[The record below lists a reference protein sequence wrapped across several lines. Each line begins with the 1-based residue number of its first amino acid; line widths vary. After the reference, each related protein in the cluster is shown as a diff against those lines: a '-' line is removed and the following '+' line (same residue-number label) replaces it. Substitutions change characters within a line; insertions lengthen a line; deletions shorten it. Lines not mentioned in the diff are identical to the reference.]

1 MNDVKKLG
9 TKVLNV
15 VVSLAVTVVF
25 SGLNAALLPLAAQAA
40 VCPTLNAGDML
51 KVTGKPAIYAVNNDL
66 KVLYFPN
73 GDVFK
78 SWRPTYGGYVS
89 VTQECFD
96 SLSVPSTYPGAVN
109 YRPGSYVVKRPSS
122 DQLYVVE
129 PGNKL
134 AKITVDAAKALYGTN
149 YKVMVVDDAFWP
161 HYTQRGSDITTG
173 VAHPG
178 MLVSNGGK
186 TWYVNTDGTLS
197 EVTSTGMT
205 ANGFQTQFVHAVA
218 NSAVAGLTVG
228 SPITAEVK
236 ALTDKTQS
244 GGVVGN
250 PSPTANGS
258 LSVSLA
264 SDNPFATTI
273 VSDTT
278 NGAQGQIPV
287 LKLNFAAGND
297 GDVSVTSLQLK
308 RTGISADTDIS
319 NVYLYDDMGV
329 RVGSNPSISNG
340 LVTFTKSG
348 GLFTVSRGTVKPIWV
363 KMDLK
368 TAVTSGKTIG
378 LSIPA
383 ASSVVTASGSVSGSF
398 PLSGNMFT
406 TASVTDLGK
415 LVFTSSAPSA
425 NATVDPGT
433 TGYEIWRL
441 QVQNTSQDIEIRKL
455 NFTIVGSVNVGD
467 LKNFSLWDGAT
478 QIGST
483 VADMSS
489 DKTVMFDLS
498 AAPYVTTKGQT
509 KILSLKADVVA
520 GTNRQFRATLQNAS
534 DIIVYDR
541 GYNVFLKANGTDSF
555 NIVEPNTAGTAVN
568 YTVNTGSLTQTL
580 ATDTPT
586 GNIADNATNVVL
598 GKWNWKANG
607 EDVKVNS
614 LSVSSTLSTKTD
626 KLANVRLMVNGSQVG
641 TTITTLTG
649 DGTANTGFGTFGSS
663 FIIKAGTTAAVTIV
677 ADTTDAT
684 IDANDTITVGV
695 AAGSSNAQGVV
706 SLSSLSTVAQ
716 NANTLTVKSGNVSV
730 TKDTSFGDK
739 SSSNPTG
746 TVNAT
751 QAKVASFIVTAGAGE
766 DVDVSQVTLTEPGT
780 GTCIGTYMQNLT
792 LKDSTGKQL
801 GQTYPNPSGSCTA
814 ANTYTF
820 NFSPAVR
827 VTNGSQFAIGVYADL
842 KAAYTGGVNLV
853 KVSAVTATGVKTGSS
868 ASYSTPTV
876 ALQNSY
882 ISNAGAYTV
891 AIDSD
896 TPVTTNYLMGAT
908 GQLLG
913 KFNITAS
920 STEPINITQLVVSN
934 RVSSGATGTLRNIK
948 LIDNDNGQQIGTT
961 VTSFD
966 SSSATSTL
974 VHAIFS
980 NLNFQIPKGSSKVLQ
995 VVADIVTYDDSGFTT
1010 TGQVSNLAMLK
1021 YYTAD
1026 SLSITST
1033 GASSGTVIN
1042 PDVINS
1048 GTSIL
1053 NVNDTTASVNRVAYA
1068 ATSTFYRAKLTT
1080 AWASDTPSGASS
1092 GAASQTVGKFVVTNL
1107 ANAGN
1112 YTATIQ
1118 YINFQISTTISQAGG
1133 STRALTV
1140 YKDSL
1145 NTTAVATSNITSP
1158 GATGTS
1164 GINFGSLGSGFTDAT
1179 FTDVSISSGASKTFF
1194 VTLDTSDAATNKSLS
1209 IRIPQ
1214 NGVVWTDGV
1223 ASGITAMG
1231 LDLPLQYKTFTY

>member
-9 TKVLNV
+9 RKIVNV
-15 VVSLAVTVVF
+15 VVSVAVTVVF

-89 VTQECFD
+89 IDQACFD

-109 YRPGSYVVKRPSS
+109 YQPGSYVVKRPSS
-122 DQLYVVE
+122 DQLYVVL
-129 PGNKL
+129 PGNTL
-134 AKITVDAAKALYGTN
+134 SKITADAAKALYGTN

-161 HYTQRGSDITTG
+161 HYTQRGADVTEAK
-173 VAHPG
+173 VHPG

-186 TWYVNTDGTLS
+186 TWYVNKDGKLQ

-205 ANGFQTQFVHAVA
+205 ANGFQTKFVHAVSD
-218 NSAVAGLTVG
+218 SAVAGLMTDVA
-228 SPITAEVK
+228 ITAEVK

-250 PSPTANGS
+250 PSPTQNGS

-287 LKLNFAAGND
+287 LKLNFSAGND
-297 GDVSVTSLQLK
+297 GDVKVTSVQLK

-319 NVYLYDDMGV
+319 NLYLYDDMGV
-329 RVGSNPSISNG
+329 KVGSNPSISNG
-340 LVTFTKSG
+340 LVTFSNSS
-348 GLFTVSRGTVKPIWV
+348 GLFTVSRGTVKPVWV

-378 LSIPA
+378 FSVQA
-383 ASSVVTASGSVSGSF
+383 ASSIITTSGTVSGSF
-398 PLSGNMFT
+398 PLSSNMFT

-415 LVFTSSAPSA
+415 LAFTSSAPSA

-433 TGYEIWRL
+433 TGYEIWRI
-441 QVQNTSQDIEIRKL
+441 QVQNTAQDTEIRKL

-489 DKTVMFDLS
+489 DKTVWFDWS
-498 AAPYVTTKGQT
+498 AAPYVITKGQT

-520 GTNRQFRATLQNAS
+520 GTNRQFRATLQNSS
-534 DIIVYDR
+534 DIVVYDR

-555 NIVEPNTAGTAVN
+555 NIIEPNSAGTAVN
-568 YTVNTGSLTQTL
+568 YSVNTGSLTQTL
-580 ATDTPT
+580 ASDSPT
-586 GNIADNATNVVL
+586 GNIADAATNVTL
-598 GKWNWKANG
+598 GKWLWKANG
-607 EDVKVNS
+607 EDVKVSS
-614 LSVSSTLSTKTD
+614 LSVSSTITAVNTD
-626 KLANVRLMVNGSQVG
+626 KLSNVRLLVDGSQVG
-641 TTITTLTG
+641 TTITSLTG
-649 DGTANTGFGTFGSS
+649 NGVANTGFGTFGSS
-663 FIIKAGTTAAVTIV
+663 FIIKAGTTATVTV
-677 ADTTDAT
+677 TADTTDAT
-684 IDANDTITVGV
+684 IAANDTITVGLDD
-695 AAGSSNAQGVV
+695 GSSNAQGVI
-706 SLSSLSTVAQ
+706 SLSSLSTVEQ
-716 NANTLTVKSGNVSV
+716 NANTVTVKSGTVSV

-739 SSSNPTG
+739 SSTNPNG

-751 QAKVASFIVTAGAGE
+751 QAKVGSFIITAGAGE
-766 DVDVSQVTLTEPGT
+766 DVDVSQVTLTET
-780 GTCIGTYMQNLT
+780 ATVCIGATMQNLT
-792 LKDSTGKQL
+792 LKDAAGKQL
-801 GQTYPNPSGSCTA
+801 GQTYPNPQATSCNP

-820 NFSPAVR
+820 NISPAIR
-827 VTNGSQFAIGVYADL
+827 VVNGSQYAVGIYADL
-842 KAAYTGGVNLV
+842 KAAYTGGSNLI

-868 ASYSTPTV
+868 ASYTTPTV
-876 ALQNSY
+876 SLQNNYVST
-882 ISNAGAYTV
+882 AGAYTV

-913 KFNITAS
+913 KFNVTAS

-961 VTSFD
+961 VPSFD

-974 VHAIFS
+974 VHATFS
-980 NLNFQIPKGSSKVLQ
+980 NLTFQVPKGASKVLQ
-995 VVADIVTYDDSGFTT
+995 VVADIVTYDDSGLTT
-1010 TGQVSNLAMLK
+1010 TGQVVNLALAK
-1021 YYTAD
+1021 YYSGD

-1033 GASSGTVIN
+1033 GGSSGTVIT
-1042 PDVINS
+1042 PDVIDS
-1048 GTSIL
+1048 GTKIFQ
-1053 NVNDTTASVNRVAYA
+1053 VNTGSFNTNRVAYA
-1068 ATSTFYRAKLTT
+1068 ATTTLYRAKLTT
-1080 AWASDTPSGASS
+1080 AWSSDSPNGAGSP
-1092 GAASQTVGKFVVTNL
+1092 AAAQTIGKFVVTNL

-1112 YTATIQ
+1112 YTATISH
-1118 YINFQISTTISQAGG
+1118 INFELSSTISQAGG
-1133 STRALTV
+1133 LNTARALTV

-1145 NTTAVATSNITSP
+1145 NTTALATTNFNSNGSGMPTIS
-1158 GATGTS
+1158 GATT
-1164 GINFGSLGSGFTDAT
+1164 IVDAN
-1179 FTDVSISSGASKTFF
+1179 FTDVSISSGSSKTFF
-1194 VTLDTSDAATNKSLS
+1194 VTLDTSDAAQSKSLS
-1209 IRIPQ
+1209 IRIP
-1214 NGVVWTDGV
+1214 NGGIVWSDGV
-1223 ASGITAMG
+1223 STGLTAMG